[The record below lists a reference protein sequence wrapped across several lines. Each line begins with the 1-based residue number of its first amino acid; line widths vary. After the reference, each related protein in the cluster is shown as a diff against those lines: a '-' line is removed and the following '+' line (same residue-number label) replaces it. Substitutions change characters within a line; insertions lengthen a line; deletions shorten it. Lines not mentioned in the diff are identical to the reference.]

1 MATREFTYRPNGS
14 PQFLQDHLTKASTAV
29 TTEEQVGPSIK
40 IPGGMLGK
48 NGSFEAI
55 LRMSATNNA
64 NVKTMRVR
72 AGNTPDV
79 LTGTVL
85 AAFVNTSL
93 AGSVGRVVFGNRDDQ
108 AVNVVTAE
116 GATLTGVPAVTAI
129 DTSKDVYLVFSSQT
143 ATAGAASHNLDSYKV
158 ELFAEPSGK
167 QFQ

>member
-1 MATREFTYRPNGS
+1 MAKREFSYRPNGS
-14 PQFLQDHLTKASTAV
+14 PQFLQDHLTKSSTAV

-93 AGSVGRVVFGNRDDQ
+93 AGSTGRLLFGNRNDQ

-116 GATLTGVPAVTAI
+116 GATLAGVPAVTAI

-143 ATAGAASHNLDSYKV
+143 AVAGAASHNLDSYKV
-158 ELFAEPSGK
+158 ELFAEPSGVN
-167 QFQ
+167 FQ

>member
-40 IPGGMLGK
+40 VPGGMLGK
-48 NGSFEAI
+48 NGSLELL

-79 LTGTVL
+79 LTGAVL

-93 AGSVGRVVFGNRDDQ
+93 AGSVGRVTVGNRNAQ
-108 AVNVVTAE
+108 AVNLVTAE
-116 GATLTGVPAVTAI
+116 GATLTGVGAPAAI
-129 DTSKDVYLVFSSQT
+129 DFSKDVYLVFSSET
-143 ATAGAASHNLDSYKV
+143 ATAGAGSHNLDSYKV
-158 ELFAEPSGK
+158 ELFSEPNAS
-167 QFQ
+167 QYQ